1 MLALKV
7 HKGRRPNTKR
17 GSFWIPIVDWRSTRT
32 HLRNWT
38 RTLAP
43 VHYVTLI
50 NVPKRHP
57 VFVGV
62 DWTVRTVLPWPLP
75 FVPLRDV
82 EQTLLAALKPLTSRV
97 TDGLI
102 LVGQT
107 FFTFG
112 PKEIG
117 SVLATYP
124 EMVLGADLPRHCI
137 KWTKNIRLLTRGD
150 TREKLRKKVSRQKEH

>member
-7 HKGRRPNTKR
+7 HKGKYPNTKR
-17 GSFWIPIVDWRSTRT
+17 GSFWIPIVDWRTART
-32 HLRNWT
+32 HVRNWT
-38 RTLAP
+38 KTLAP
-43 VHYVTLI
+43 IRYVTLI
-50 NVPKRHP
+50 RLPNRHP

-62 DWTVRTVLPWPLP
+62 DWSVRIGLPKQLP
-75 FVPLRDV
+75 FVPLCDV
-82 EQTLLAALKPLTSRV
+82 EQTLLGALKPLTSRLS
-97 TDGLI
+97 DGLI

-112 PKEIG
+112 PREIG

-137 KWTKNIRLLTRGD
+137 KWTKNIRLLTRGN
-150 TREKLRKKVSRQKEH
+150 TRENLRNKADRQNEH